1 MKSFFNL
8 DSPWDNTL
16 AITYRHAPPKAEN
29 GAPPSHRLAIF
40 QIITIKIIFNTSTRQ
55 KNHKSDMQM
64 LYSDWR
70 SFSPH

>member
-8 DSPWDNTL
+8 DNPWDNTL
-16 AITYRHAPPKAEN
+16 AITHRHAPPKAEN

-40 QIITIKIIFNTSTRQ
+40 QIITIKIILNTSTRQ

-70 SFSPH
+70 SFCPH